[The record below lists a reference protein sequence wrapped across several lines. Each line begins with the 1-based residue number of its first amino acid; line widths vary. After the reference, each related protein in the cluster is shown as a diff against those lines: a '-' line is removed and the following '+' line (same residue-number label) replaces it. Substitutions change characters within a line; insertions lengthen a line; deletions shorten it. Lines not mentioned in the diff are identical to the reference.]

1 MARNYGLKYVKFF
14 PAEAYGGVKTLKA
27 LGDVYGNFGFMPTGG
42 INAQNLREYLRLPI
56 VLACGGSWM
65 APAESIQQRKFENIV
80 KLVREAVGLVAD
92 CKTAPLSV
100 PP

>member
-1 MARNYGLKYVKFF
+1 MR
-14 PAEAYGGVKTLKA
+14 TLKA

-42 INAQNLREYLRLPI
+42 INAQNLGDYLRLPM

-65 APAESIQQRKFENIV
+65 APADLISQRKFDVITQ
-80 KLVREAVGLVAD
+80 LVRDAVELVSGS
-92 CKTAPLSV
+92 KPAPLSD